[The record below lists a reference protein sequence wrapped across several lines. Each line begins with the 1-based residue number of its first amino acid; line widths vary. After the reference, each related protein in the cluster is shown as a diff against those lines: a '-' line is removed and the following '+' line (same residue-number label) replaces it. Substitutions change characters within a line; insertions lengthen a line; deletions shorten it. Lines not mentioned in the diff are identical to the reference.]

1 MAFAVN
7 YRNHL
12 ERAPK
17 KIFVLE
23 KKEGVKCL

>member
-1 MAFAVN
+1 MAFVIN

-17 KIFVLE
+17 EILVLE